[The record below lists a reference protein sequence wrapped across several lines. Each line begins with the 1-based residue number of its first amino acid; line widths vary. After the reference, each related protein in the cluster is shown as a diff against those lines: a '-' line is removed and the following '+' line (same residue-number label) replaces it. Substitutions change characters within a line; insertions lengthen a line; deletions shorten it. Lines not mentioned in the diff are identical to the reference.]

1 MSFKGHPGEIGQG
14 PSKIQGK
21 WEEIQGYR
29 GEELR
34 YLEEIQE
41 NPVHGDL

>member
-1 MSFKGHPGEIGQG
+1 MSFKGHPGEIEQG
-14 PSKIQGK
+14 PRKIQGK

-29 GEELR
+29 GEKLR